1 MTIRS
6 EEIYR
11 KANQIVQKSG
21 KRDALQIAR
30 NSGIYLHF
38 VEEFKNL
45 LGMYT
50 YQQKE
55 RHILLNA
62 NMDEILMNMVCAHE
76 IGHDTL
82 RREKAK
88 GKSVLPEFVLFDM
101 RTAVEYEANAFAAHV
116 LIDDEELFF
125 YLQQGYD
132 VAQLSAVMNT
142 NINLMLVKLNELN
155 RMGRK
160 YHLPYVPN
168 ADFLKN
174 LKAEGRS
181 TL

>member
-1 MTIRS
+1 M
-6 EEIYR
+6 E
-11 KANQIVQKSG
+11 
-21 KRDALQIAR
+21 KRH
-30 NSGIYLHF
+30 LH
-38 VEEFKNL
+38 
-45 LGMYT
+45 
-50 YQQKE
+50 
-55 RHILLNA
+55 
-62 NMDEILMNMVCAHE
+62 
-76 IGHDTL
+76 
-82 RREKAK
+82 
-88 GKSVLPEFVLFDM
+88 
-101 RTAVEYEANAFAAHV
+101 NAFAAHV

-155 RMGRK
+155 RMGRE

>member
-82 RREKAK
+82 HREKAK
-88 GKSVLPEFVLFDM
+88 GKSVLSEFVLFDM
-101 RTAVEYEANAFAAHV
+101 HTAVEYEANAFAAHV